1 MTIKSF
7 YPGLN
12 RLLVKETEMPVPK
25 DNILSIPDKQFKY
38 GVIEAVGSIKDRGD
52 IDETTFKV
60 NDEIYFPSRSGI
72 SIELPCGTYK
82 LLNIQD
88 VLVGK
93 RVS

>member
-12 RLLVKETEMPVPK
+12 RLLVKETEMPVSK
-25 DNILSIPDKQFKY
+25 NSILSIPDNQFKY
-38 GVIEAVGSIKDRGD
+38 GVIEAVGSIKDRDD

-72 SIELPCGTYK
+72 SMELPCGIYK

-88 VLVGK
+88 VLVGR
-93 RVS
+93 RVD

>member
-12 RLLVKETEMPVPK
+12 RLLVKETEIPVPK

-60 NDEIYFPSRSGI
+60 NDEIYFHSRSGI
-72 SIELPCGTYK
+72 SIELPCGNYT

-93 RVS
+93 RVD